1 MWQCQI
7 NFFWWNDIVCN
18 AFCFH
23 KPYNRVAHIKPY
35 TQSNILLRT
44 AINCSLY
51 TTSSFAQG
59 GPQTN
64 YPGLW
69 QPPTPMHFLNR
80 STGGHR
86 SDIFNNRDD
95 LIYACTFHACFKVIT
110 LAPSRVCF
118 SITTTYYP
126 RVLSCICVFLV
137 TAMHA

>member
-1 MWQCQI
+1 MILSATHFASI
-7 NFFWWNDIVCN
+7 NHITALPILNLILRATYLYVLLQTVPFTLQV
-18 AFCFH
+18 AS
-23 KPYNRVAHIKPY
+23 PRVVRRLI
-35 TQSNILLRT
+35 TLVFG
-44 AINCSLY
+44 SL
-51 TTSSFAQG
+51 S
-59 GPQTN
+59 
-64 YPGLW
+64 
-69 QPPTPMHFLNR
+69 PPMNFLNR

-95 LIYACTFHACFKVIT
+95 LIHACTFHACFKVIA